1 MPRALEGIK
10 VLELAQ
16 NLPGNYLGWLLA
28 GLGAE
33 VLKVERPPLGDPG
46 RSLGGAEGVGPA
58 WFAAVNRHK
67 QSVMLD
73 LKQAEGLAIARRLA
87 GRADVVVE
95 GFRPG
100 VSARLGLDYAS
111 LSVDHPGL
119 VYVAITGYGQEGPWA
134 MRAGHDLNY
143 LALSGV
149 LHLLSAPEGPPPVPG
164 VQIADLFGGALLALA
179 GLLAALFQRQRTGKG
194 QMVDTAMCD
203 GSLALATMIW
213 AGVAEGRE
221 QCRPGGML
229 LGGAHP
235 CYNVYRCADGAYL
248 SIGALETHLWAN
260 FCRAVERPDL
270 IERQFAGPETI
281 AEVAE
286 IIAGRTRR
294 QWQADLTAVDACC
307 EPVLSLKEALDTAQV
322 RERGLTER
330 DANGHRQ
337 LALPLRLSASP
348 PPPFAPAPALG
359 QHSDQVLADLGYGP
373 DAIARLRSLGA
384 VG

>member
-1 MPRALEGIK
+1 MPRALDGIK

-33 VLKVERPPLGDPG
+33 VLKLERPPQGDPG
-46 RSLGGAEGVGPA
+46 RSLGGADGVGPA
-58 WFAAVNRHK
+58 WFAAVNRRK
-67 QSVMLD
+67 KSLILD
-73 LKQAEGLAIARRLA
+73 FKQAEGLAIARRLA
-87 GRADVVVE
+87 GQADVVVE

-111 LSVDHPGL
+111 LSASHPGL

-134 MRAGHDLNY
+134 NRAGHDLNY

-149 LHLLSAPEGPPPVPG
+149 LHLLSRADAPPPVPG

-179 GLLAALFQRQRTGKG
+179 GLLAALFQRQRTGVG
-194 QMVDTAMCD
+194 QMVDAAMCD

-213 AGVAEGRE
+213 AGVAAGKEPC
-221 QCRPGGML
+221 QPGGML

-235 CYNVYRCADGAYL
+235 CYNVYCCADGGYL
-248 SIGALETHLWAN
+248 TIGALETHLWAN
-260 FCRAVERPDL
+260 FCRAVGRPDL

-281 AEVAE
+281 AEVAA
-286 IIAGRTRR
+286 IIASRTRR
-294 QWQADLTAVDACC
+294 QWQADLAGVDACC
-307 EPVLSLKEALDTAQV
+307 EPVLSLKEALDTPQV
-322 RERGLTER
+322 RERGLTEP
-330 DANGHRQ
+330 DANGQRQ

-348 PPPFAPAPALG
+348 PPAFAPAPGPG
-359 QHSDQVLADLGYGP
+359 QHSDQVLQGLGYHP
-373 DAIARLRSLGA
+373 EQIARLRERGVVA
-384 VG
+384 